1 MKYLKKILSN
11 KLYVLTFIISCAII
25 GILYKLNNV
34 TPFGTNS
41 LLCVDFYHQYGPM
54 LAEFYDRIK
63 SCEGLVYSF
72 NMASGLP
79 IFRNLLNYLSSP
91 FNVIMFLFPRN
102 LLITSYSYI
111 IGLKAVASSVTMV
124 YYLSKKFNTKSSILI
139 PMGIIYAFQAYFSA
153 YYWNIM
159 WLDGMVFLPLITLG
173 IENIVNKKKWK
184 LYTFSLAIM
193 LLANYFIGYMIC
205 IYSVLYF
212 IFYNLYK
219 TKFSIKNW
227 KFVTKDTLIK
237 CFMFGTSSLL
247 AGMLG
252 AFLLLPMA
260 SSMQS
265 ISATGGTFPT
275 SQYYDFELIDYLKS
289 HLTGVST
296 TVFASDEITSPN
308 ISCGILSVALLF
320 VYLINLD
327 IPIKNKLC
335 YLCILGFFIFA
346 FFNPGLDYILHAFH
360 VPNDLPYRYSFLYS
374 FVLVVISTYGLL
386 NINKLKYPLVFVS
399 YALIMVILAYISQ
412 DEWAGASTNMI
423 YINMIILTLY
433 FVFYS
438 AYSYIKSM
446 NALFYTAFILV
457 AAIDV
462 VVSINHN
469 WDITQVLSTFYSDY
483 EATEE
488 LLDYT
493 EDYDDEL
500 FYRIEN
506 TTMMTLNDGSWYDYY
521 GLTTFSSMAYESM
534 AILQHNLGIPGN
546 EINSYYYVQTTPIYD
561 LMFDIKYFIG
571 DSNDLNRYVPL
582 KTIEETVN
590 QFQYNVGLI
599 FGVNKDIKNWDYQN
613 GDPFTIQNDFI
624 SKTTGIQNVLKET
637 TLLNTEEL
645 YNDNN
650 TIILKYSFENP
661 GDNLYFYTEDYGIDY
676 FIIGDA
682 LYYNNDSYETTTSY
696 SNELTYSYLE
706 SYDEKKIINIAS
718 GEETI
723 DIYVA
728 YNTFYPDSIKI
739 YNIDHDLFENAYNKL
754 NSHKLDMTEFHES
767 MISGN
772 ITLDKDMTIYT
783 SIPYDEGWTVFIDDK
798 VVDTYKVG
806 DSLLAFDA
814 DEGTHKIT
822 LRYNIPHLALGLT
835 ISSIGIVFLIINK
848 YHGRQIKELLTKKKK
863 LKN

>member
-1 MKYLKKILSN
+1 MKYLKKILTN

-54 LAEFYDRIK
+54 LAEFYDRIR

-79 IFRNLLNYLSSP
+79 IFRNFLNYLSSP
-91 FNVIMFLFPRN
+91 FNIIMFLFPRN

-124 YYLSKKFNTKSSILI
+124 YYLSRKFNTKSLLLI
-139 PMGIIYAFQAYFSA
+139 PMGIMYAFSAYFSA

-159 WLDGMVFLPLITLG
+159 WLDGMVFLPIITLG
-173 IENIVNKKKWK
+173 IENIINKKKWK
-184 LYTFSLAIM
+184 LYTFSLALM

-205 IYSVLYF
+205 IYSVVYF

-227 KFVTKDTLIK
+227 KIVTKESITKCLI
-237 CFMFGTSSLL
+237 FGGASLL

-260 SSMQS
+260 SSMAS

-275 SQYYDFELIDYLKS
+275 SQYYDFEVIDYLKS

-296 TVFASDEITSPN
+296 TVFASDDITSPN
-308 ISCGILSVALLF
+308 ISCGILSIALLF
-320 VYLINLD
+320 IYLINLD

-335 YLCILGFFIFA
+335 YLAVLGFFIFA

-386 NINKLKYPLVFVS
+386 NIKKLKYPLVFIS

-412 DEWAGASTNMI
+412 DDWAGASTNMI

-438 AYSYIKSM
+438 AYTYIKSM
-446 NALFYTAFILV
+446 NYLFYSAFIIV

-462 VVSINHN
+462 IVSINYN

-493 EDYDDEL
+493 KDYDDEL

-571 DSNDLNRYVPL
+571 ESNDLNRYVPL

-590 QFQYNVGLI
+590 QFQYNVGLM
-599 FGVNKDIKNWDYQN
+599 FGVNKDIKNWDFTT

-624 SKTTGIQNVLKET
+624 SKTTGIQNVLTET

-650 TIILKYSFENP
+650 TVILKYSFENP
-661 GDNLYFYTEDYGIDY
+661 NDNLYFYTEDYGIDY

-696 SNELTYSYLE
+696 NEELTYSYLE
-706 SYDEKKIINIAS
+706 DYDEKKIINISS
-718 GEETI
+718 GEETV

-728 YNTFYPDSIKI
+728 YNSFYPDSIKV
-739 YNIDHDLFENAYNKL
+739 YNINHDLFEGAYNKL
-754 NSHKLDMTEFHES
+754 NSYKLDMTEFHES

-772 ITLDKDMTIYT
+772 ITLEDDMTVYT
-783 SIPYDEGWTVFIDDK
+783 SIPYDEGWTVFVDDEL
-798 VVDTYKVG
+798 VSTYKVG

-814 DEGTHKIT
+814 DKGTHKIT
-822 LRYNIPHLALGLT
+822 LRYNIPHFAEGLT
-835 ISSIGIVFLIINK
+835 ITSIGIVFLLINK
-848 YHGRQIKELLTKKKK
+848 FHGKKKKK
-863 LKN
+863 LNN